1 MSLSTNGE
9 IGKYDYS
16 FKMIVIGDAG
26 VGKSCLTNR
35 AAKDK
40 FISNY
45 SPTIGFEFLSFS
57 TNIDNKII
65 KLQIWDTCG
74 QEVYRSLITNFYRNA
89 SLAMM
94 VYSIDSKESFLHI
107 NQWLKEVRIQ
117 SNPDVKIILI
127 GNKSDLETEREV
139 DYEVALKFKEE
150 NQILYFEE
158 TSAKTGLN
166 SKKVFEEAA
175 RILYN
180 EQKNYKSNSKNDGLI
195 NDMKININ
203 VPKKLKKTEKKR
215 KNGCC

>member
-1 MSLSTNGE
+1 
-9 IGKYDYS
+9 
-16 FKMIVIGDAG
+16 
-26 VGKSCLTNR
+26 
-35 AAKDK
+35 
-40 FISNY
+40 
-45 SPTIGFEFLSFS
+45 
-57 TNIDNKII
+57 
-65 KLQIWDTCG
+65 
-74 QEVYRSLITNFYRNA
+74 
-89 SLAMM
+89 MM

-139 DYEVALKFKEE
+139 DYEVAQKFKEE